1 MVASEE
7 RSADDEVDECK
18 GEWTESESESDSLI
32 FAVVS
37 TPTFMEGRFKGKND
51 WTNNSEQI
59 PTVLLQMWLMIAAAS
74 PDSYWLVPWTIG
86 RSLYGIL

>member
-37 TPTFMEGRFKGKND
+37 TPTFTEGRFKGKND

-59 PTVLLQMWLMIAAAS
+59 PTVLLQ
-74 PDSYWLVPWTIG
+74 T
-86 RSLYGIL
+86 

>member
-37 TPTFMEGRFKGKND
+37 TPTFTEGRFKGKND
-51 WTNNSEQI
+51 WK
-59 PTVLLQMWLMIAAAS
+59 AS
-74 PDSYWLVPWTIG
+74 PAFGISTA
-86 RSLYGIL
+86 RSRNGVAV